1 METRRSIELFEE
13 ASALIPGGVN
23 SPVRAFKGVGG
34 TPPFIARAKGAYL
47 WDADGNRYLD
57 AVGSW
62 GPMILGHARDEIVE
76 AVQHA
81 AAGGTSFGA
90 PTEGEVRLAE
100 TVLARVP
107 QFDRIRFVNSGTE
120 ATMSALRVA
129 RAVTKRPLVLKFAGN
144 YHGHS
149 DGLLVDAG
157 SGLLTT
163 GQPSSAGVPGQ
174 VADLTL
180 VAPYNNPVALRELL
194 LARGEDLAAIIF
206 EPVVGN
212 MGVVEPLPEFL
223 DVLQEARSEH
233 GVLLVADE
241 VMSGFRVARG
251 GALERYGIAADLAA
265 YGKIIGGG
273 LPVGAYAGTAQV
285 MDYVSPVGPV
295 YQAGTL
301 SGNPLAMAAGQA
313 TFEAMD
319 AVADLYGQ
327 LEGIGARVESIL
339 AHAAERH
346 AVRVVINRVG
356 SMITVFFTQK
366 PVVDLASASATD
378 TAAFS
383 RWFHGLLSQGVYWP
397 ASNFE
402 AAFLSTEIG
411 DEEFELLADAADFAF
426 AQVA

>member
-1 METRRSIELFEE
+1 METRRSSELFEE
-13 ASALIPGGVN
+13 ASTLIPGGVN

-34 TPPFIARAKGAYL
+34 TPPFIARAQGAYL

-62 GPMILGHARDEIVE
+62 GPMILGHARDEIVK

-100 TVLARVP
+100 TVLARLP

-129 RAVTKRPLVLKFAGN
+129 RAVTDRPLVLKFAGN

-149 DGLLVDAG
+149 DGLLVNAG

-163 GQPSSAGVPGQ
+163 GRPSSAGVPDQ

-180 VAPYNNPVALRELL
+180 VAPYNDLAALHELL
-194 LARGEDLAAIIF
+194 EARGGDLAAIIF

-212 MGVVEPLPEFL
+212 MGVVEPQPEFL
-223 DVLQEARSEH
+223 DALQAARSNH

-251 GALERYGIAADLAA
+251 GALERYGIKADLQRRSWISSPLWAPCTRRA
-265 YGKIIGGG
+265 RCRAIRSPWP
-273 LPVGAYAGTAQV
+273 PVK
-285 MDYVSPVGPV
+285 P
-295 YQAGTL
+295 
-301 SGNPLAMAAGQA
+301 PLKRW
-313 TFEAMD
+313 TPW
-319 AVADLYGQ
+319 VTCTTNLRR
-327 LEGIGARVESIL
+327 LERVWNAFSCVPL
-339 AHAAERH
+339 
-346 AVRVVINRVG
+346 
-356 SMITVFFTQK
+356 
-366 PVVDLASASATD
+366 SATQ
-378 TAAFS
+378 S
-383 RWFHGLLSQGVYWP
+383 PW
-397 ASNFE
+397 
-402 AAFLSTEIG
+402 
-411 DEEFELLADAADFAF
+411 
-426 AQVA
+426 